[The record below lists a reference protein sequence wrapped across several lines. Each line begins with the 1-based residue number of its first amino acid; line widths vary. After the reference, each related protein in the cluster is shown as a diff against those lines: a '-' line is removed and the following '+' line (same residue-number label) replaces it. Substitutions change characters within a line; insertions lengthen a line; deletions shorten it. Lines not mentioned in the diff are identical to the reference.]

1 MCSRPLHLYHNV
13 IHIIMWQLCSF
24 YLRLMCSRDALIL
37 TVFVPQGT
45 AASKVRYRVD
55 QEQSPYSGSIFDV
68 VQDTGRIITK
78 VNLNEQPTAVFRVS
92 HEIILLLLYK
102 KN

>member
-1 MCSRPLHLYHNV
+1 
-13 IHIIMWQLCSF
+13 MWQLCSF
-24 YLRLMCSRDALIL
+24 NLWWMCSRDVPIL
-37 TVFVPQGT
+37 TVFVPQGMP
-45 AASKVRYRVD
+45 ASKVRYRVD

-92 HEIILLLLYK
+92 LGIEFILLLLYTE
-102 KN
+102 N